1 MRTYLL
7 VSQCLYAIS
16 LIGWF
21 LVWSLSFMVFDQGI
35 ALWNTL
41 FFLSI
46 SAYPVAVL
54 GCSIAAWILR
64 TRRRRTAIAVNL
76 VPLIWIAA
84 VGGLILFS

>member
-7 VSQCLYAIS
+7 VSQCLYAVS
-16 LIGWF
+16 LMAWF
-21 LVWSLSFMVFDQGI
+21 PVWGMSFMVFDQGI

-54 GCSIAAWILR
+54 GCSVAAWMLR
-64 TRRRRTAIAVNL
+64 KRRQRTAVAVNL
-76 VPLIWIAA
+76 APVIWIAA
-84 VGGLILFS
+84 LGGLFLFY